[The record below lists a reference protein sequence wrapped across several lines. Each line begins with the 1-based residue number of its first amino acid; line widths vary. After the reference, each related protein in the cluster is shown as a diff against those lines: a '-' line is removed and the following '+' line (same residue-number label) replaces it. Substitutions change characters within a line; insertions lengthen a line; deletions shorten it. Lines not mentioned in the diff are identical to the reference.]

1 MKVTSTIINSIA
13 AATLAGL
20 MLSGCGEEQQ
30 AKKEEQ
36 FAIPVEISTVTE
48 GQVSSYY
55 STTAT
60 LEAPEEANVA
70 TRIAGVIE
78 HIYVEEGDR
87 VTKGQVLARI
97 DARQQRYQLAHSEA
111 EVKILSQELERY
123 KKMKNPEFISADS
136 VSKLEYSL
144 QSAIAQRDLAALQVT
159 ESEIRSPI
167 DGVIASRF
175 VKEGNMAKE
184 FDKLFYIVQQDEL
197 YGIMHLPEQQLASLR
212 LGQEAQVYSNKT
224 DHIAAT
230 VLRISPVIDSTSGTF
245 KVTLSVPNQQN
256 LMKAGMFTRVQLKYD
271 THNDVPIV
279 PYNAVIN
286 QDDIQALYVIQDGKA
301 LRREVK
307 LGYRQDDKVE
317 VISGIK
323 PGEQVVVRGQHNL
336 KDQSLVE
343 VLSPLSLTAAK

>member
-123 KKMKNPEFISADS
+123 KKNEKPGVYQRRQCFQTGI
-136 VSKLEYSL
+136 
-144 QSAIAQRDLAALQVT
+144 QSAIRYRTA
-159 ESEIRSPI
+159 RS
-167 DGVIASRF
+167 
-175 VKEGNMAKE
+175 
-184 FDKLFYIVQQDEL
+184 
-197 YGIMHLPEQQLASLR
+197 
-212 LGQEAQVYSNKT
+212 
-224 DHIAAT
+224 
-230 VLRISPVIDSTSGTF
+230 
-245 KVTLSVPNQQN
+245 
-256 LMKAGMFTRVQLKYD
+256 
-271 THNDVPIV
+271 
-279 PYNAVIN
+279 
-286 QDDIQALYVIQDGKA
+286 
-301 LRREVK
+301 
-307 LGYRQDDKVE
+307 
-317 VISGIK
+317 SGITGHRERN
-323 PGEQVVVRGQHNL
+323 PIS
-336 KDQSLVE
+336 D
-343 VLSPLSLTAAK
+343 